1 MSRHTARMV
10 LDQISNRPA
19 LIAPK
24 YAHAAGVA
32 DRIEVSSFGAALRDL
47 ASADV
52 DDEEKQLRFRR
63 REMLSAFG
71 FPGQQQVD
79 KPFLFAGGKAIIP
92 IHGLLLN
99 RFPYSWSFATGY
111 NFIQSQVNAAMDDG
125 DVDGIVYDVNSYGG
139 LVTGCQ
145 ETSDLMY
152 AASAKQGGKPS
163 LAVVDANCYSAAYY
177 LASAADRIVVTPS
190 GGAGSVG
197 VVLMHVDMSKA
208 LDEAGVKVTFI
219 SAGDHKVDG
228 NAYEPLSTEVAADL
242 KAEIDKMYG
251 KFVSTVARN
260 RPNLSEQAVRDTEA
274 RIYQADDALALGLI
288 DAVQTPP
295 DALQQFFSA
304 EDASDLNED
313 TNMATP
319 AQQSADNATAADNT
333 AAVQAAA
340 AEARTAERQRIA
352 AIHALPEAEGR
363 TELATHLALNTDMTP
378 DAAKGILGASPKKET
393 QAAPP
398 APPASQEANHF
409 KNAMNADKHPNV
421 GADSTVGSEADPNG
435 RPSRAQQ
442 ILSAQRKAM
451 GTKEQTQDAG
461 KVHVGGGVMAF

>member
-19 LIAPK
+19 LIAK
-24 YAHAAGVA
+24 KFAHAAGIN
-32 DRIEVSSFGAALRDL
+32 DRLEVSSVGAALRDL
-47 ASADV
+47 ASADA
-52 DDEEKQLRFRR
+52 DDEEKQSQFRR
-63 REMLSAFG
+63 REMLSAYG
-71 FPGQQQVD
+71 FPGQVQPND
-79 KPFLFAGGKAIIP
+79 KPFLFASGKAIIP

-145 ETSDLMY
+145 ETSDLMF

-177 LASAADRIVVTPS
+177 LASAADHIVVTPS

-197 VVLMHVDMSKA
+197 VVLMHVDLSKA
-208 LDEAGVKVTFI
+208 LDEMGIKVTFI
-219 SAGDHKVDG
+219 HAGDHKVDG
-228 NAYEPLSTEVAADL
+228 NAYEPLSKEVAADL
-242 KAEIDKMYG
+242 KVEIDKMYG

-295 DALQQFFSA
+295 DALQQFFNA
-304 EDASDLNED
+304 EDASDLDED
-313 TNMATP
+313 TNMATAP
-319 AQQSADNATAADNT
+319 DKSADNATAADNS
-333 AAVQAAA
+333 AAINAAA
-340 AEARTAERQRIA
+340 AEARTTERARIA

-378 DAAKGILGASPKKET
+378 EAAKGILGASPKKE
-393 QAAPP
+393 AAQQP
-398 APPASQEANHF
+398 AATETNHF

-421 GADSTVGSEADPNG
+421 GADSTVGGEDDANG
-435 RPSRAQQ
+435 KPSRAQQ
-442 ILSAQRKAM
+442 ILGAQRKVM
-451 GTKEQTQDAG
+451 GTKEETKA
-461 KVHVGGGVMAF
+461 A

>member
-19 LIAPK
+19 LIAK
-24 YAHAAGVA
+24 KFAHAAGIS
-32 DRIEVSSFGAALRDL
+32 DKLEISSVGSALRDL
-47 ASADV
+47 ASADAEN
-52 DDEEKQLRFRR
+52 EEKQSQFRR
-63 REMLSAFG
+63 REMLSAYG
-71 FPGQQQVD
+71 FPGQPQQAD

-92 IHGLLLN
+92 VHGLLIN

-145 ETSDLMY
+145 ETSDLMF

-190 GGAGSVG
+190 GGAGSIG
-197 VVLMHVDMSKA
+197 VVLMHVDLSKA
-208 LDEAGVKVTFI
+208 LDEMGVKVTFI
-219 SAGDHKVDG
+219 HAGDHKVDG
-228 NAYEPLSTEVAADL
+228 NAYEPLSKEVAADL

-260 RPNLSEQAVRDTEA
+260 RPNLSEKAVRDTEA
-274 RIYQADDALALGLI
+274 RTYQADDALALGLI

-295 DALQQFFSA
+295 DALQQFFNA

-313 TNMATP
+313 TDMSTKP
-319 AQQSADNATAADNT
+319 ADNNATAADNT
-333 AAVQAAA
+333 AAINAAA
-340 AEARTAERQRIA
+340 AEARTAERARIA

-363 TELATHLALNTDMTP
+363 SELATHLAMNTDMSP
-378 DAAKGILGASPKKET
+378 DAAKGILGASPKKEV
-393 QAAPP
+393 AAAQQP
-398 APPASQEANHF
+398 AAAAEPKPEANHF

-421 GADSTVGSEADPNG
+421 GADSTVGGESDPNG
-435 RPSRAQQ
+435 KPSRAQQ
-442 ILSAQRKAM
+442 ILGAQRKAM
-451 GTKEQTQDAG
+451 GTKEETKA
-461 KVHVGGGVMAF
+461 A